1 MLSSRRLRA
10 LSWALMALVG
20 IGALAYG
27 MVDDGAPN
35 SNAERAAAVAAS
47 IACPECDG
55 QPVSESNATI
65 AEIIRAEIKTQV
77 DAGYTDAEIRQVY
90 VDRYG
95 EWVDLSPS
103 SSGLTGVVWVAPFL
117 VTGAALGGLALAF
130 SRWRSDVSDQHASA
144 EDLAL
149 VDAALHGSPAGES
162 DEAGRQGGGETH
174 NGPTSDDGEGEP

>member
-20 IGALAYG
+20 IGALAFG
-27 MVDDGAPN
+27 MVDEGAPT
-35 SNAERAAAVAAS
+35 SNAERAAAVAGT

-77 DAGYTDAEIRQVY
+77 DQGYTDAEIRQVY

-103 SSGLTGVVWVAPFL
+103 SSGLTGVVWIAPFL

-130 SRWRSDVSDQHASA
+130 SRWRTDMTDQHASI
-144 EDLAL
+144 EDIAL
-149 VDAALHGSPAGES
+149 VDAALTRSEEHGAGNGKGRVGSES
-162 DEAGRQGGGETH
+162 G
-174 NGPTSDDGEGEP
+174 NGATNVEGEGEL

>member
-1 MLSSRRLRA
+1 MLSSRRLRTV
-10 LSWALMALVG
+10 SWALMAIVG

-27 MVDDGAPN
+27 MVDEGAPG
-35 SNAERAAAVAAS
+35 SNAERAAAVAAT

-77 DAGYTDAEIRQVY
+77 DQGYTDAEIRQVY

-117 VTGAALGGLALAF
+117 VTGAAVGGLALAF

-149 VDAALHGSPAGES
+149 VDAALHGSPEHESDQAGEDRSEGSTKS
-162 DEAGRQGGGETH
+162 DEGVHE
-174 NGPTSDDGEGEP
+174 S